1 MIRAPTQNHDQK
13 DFLRTSFLAVE
24 ESGEVDRG
32 LEPGDEVK
40 ELERRSELLWRN
52 PGGTGAQFL
61 FVNLSILSC
70 IRPPSLTSCSQP
82 SVCLRRPEPTI
93 RWNLQYRIGRYLN
106 HWWGNFGSER
116 NCGRTRPSMV
126 RGTPCRNQQRRNFR
140 PARMKLTSPART
152 CNVAM
157 RSTPFSTHT
166 PLRQSRPDTLPSPV
180 CG

>member
-1 MIRAPTQNHDQK
+1 MIRAPIQNHDQK

-32 LEPGDEVK
+32 LELGDEVK
-40 ELERRSELLWRN
+40 ELERRSELLCRN

-70 IRPPSLTSCSQP
+70 IRPPSLTNCSQP

-106 HWWGNFGSER
+106 HWWGNLGS
-116 NCGRTRPSMV
+116 
-126 RGTPCRNQQRRNFR
+126 
-140 PARMKLTSPART
+140 
-152 CNVAM
+152 
-157 RSTPFSTHT
+157 
-166 PLRQSRPDTLPSPV
+166 
-180 CG
+180 